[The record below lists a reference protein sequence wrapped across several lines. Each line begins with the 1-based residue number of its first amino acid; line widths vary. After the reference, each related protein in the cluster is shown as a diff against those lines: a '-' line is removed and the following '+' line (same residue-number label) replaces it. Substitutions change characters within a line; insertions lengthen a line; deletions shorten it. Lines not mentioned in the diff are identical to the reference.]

1 MRRSTAA
8 WAVLALV
15 VSLTTACSEE
25 GSKAG
30 GGAVPVTLR
39 IGTDDEPG
47 RPAADQIQEFGR
59 QVEALSDG
67 QITVEPVWKADGQGQ
82 QDWDQ
87 RVARMVV
94 SGELDMGLIPS
105 RAWDTEG
112 VTTLRALN
120 APFLVNSEALLARVV
135 SADIATDMLAGLDTV
150 GITGLALL
158 PESMRQVFSFGE
170 PLLTP
175 EQFQGATIRAPR
187 SDTTYALFQALGA
200 TVNDVQGDEFSEGV
214 NAGTVAGAESSFVLA
229 GSLPRQTVA
238 TGNLVLFPKVNS
250 LVVNSERFAG
260 LTEAQQGI
268 LRKSAD
274 ATRDWAIG
282 AVIESPTAATGY
294 CAEGGTVVVTTGE
307 NVAAFEEAAAPVYAQ
322 LESDSVTKGFIQAI
336 RDLKATSAEPA
347 AVMPCMPP
355 AVATPTPGPST
366 GADAQEFPEG
376 IYRTE
381 MSAEAL
387 LAAGIDPASANGLDG
402 ISTLE
407 FKNGRWINYR
417 TVPAPDDCTGTYSV
431 DGGRLVVTITP
442 RCGGSL
448 GMWFSA
454 KWTLEGSALTF
465 TELTSDTD
473 SQAFIDAVWGNRVWE
488 RIG

>member
-135 SADIATDMLAGLDTV
+135 SADIADGHACRPGHGRDHRTRAASREHATGVLIRGAAADTGAV
-150 GITGLALL
+150 PGCHHPRAAIGHHLRAVPGARRDGQRCSGRRVLRRCECRYRGRRGI
-158 PESMRQVFSFGE
+158 V
-170 PLLTP
+170 
-175 EQFQGATIRAPR
+175 IRAGGI
-187 SDTTYALFQALGA
+187 AA
-200 TVNDVQGDEFSEGV
+200 
-214 NAGTVAGAESSFVLA
+214 
-229 GSLPRQTVA
+229 RQTVA

-268 LRKSAD
+268 LRKCRRCHQGLGHRRGD
-274 ATRDWAIG
+274 RITHG
-282 AVIESPTAATGY
+282 
-294 CAEGGTVVVTTGE
+294 
-307 NVAAFEEAAAPVYAQ
+307 
-322 LESDSVTKGFIQAI
+322 SD
-336 RDLKATSAEPA
+336 
-347 AVMPCMPP
+347 
-355 AVATPTPGPST
+355 
-366 GADAQEFPEG
+366 
-376 IYRTE
+376 
-381 MSAEAL
+381 
-387 LAAGIDPASANGLDG
+387 
-402 ISTLE
+402 
-407 FKNGRWINYR
+407 
-417 TVPAPDDCTGTYSV
+417 
-431 DGGRLVVTITP
+431 
-442 RCGGSL
+442 
-448 GMWFSA
+448 
-454 KWTLEGSALTF
+454 
-465 TELTSDTD
+465 
-473 SQAFIDAVWGNRVWE
+473 
-488 RIG
+488 RILR